1 MSRQLDPQRDIDIIR
16 DVRWPWCRRYASGL
30 VNAIASLV
38 LGWGVD
44 RYNWPRTYVLAAASL
59 LLSGMYILEV
69 SMLKEHHI
77 NCKSS
82 ENLSSNGIAHAR
94 PQPCQRA
101 PLAQ

>member
-1 MSRQLDPQRDIDIIR
+1 MSKQILSSL
-16 DVRWPWCRRYASGL
+16 RRYASGL

-69 SMLKEHHI
+69 RS
-77 NCKSS
+77 
-82 ENLSSNGIAHAR
+82 HAAR
-94 PQPCQRA
+94 QN
-101 PLAQ
+101 

>member
-1 MSRQLDPQRDIDIIR
+1 MQGKQMSKQILSSL
-16 DVRWPWCRRYASGL
+16 RRYASGL

-69 SMLKEHHI
+69 RF
-77 NCKSS
+77 
-82 ENLSSNGIAHAR
+82 HAAR
-94 PQPCQRA
+94 QN
-101 PLAQ
+101 